1 MPLEFSFLIHSD
13 YLSSFVQIFNNLDKN
28 FCLFIPIVI
37 YNNLSTDINRKI
49 IIKDNEGKSGIYRWT
64 NIKNGKSYIGS
75 SSKLNKRFLNY
86 FNYNYLIDPNK
97 NMLINKSLLKNGS
110 FKLEILE

>member
-1 MPLEFSFLIHSD
+1 LFKSLTTYIKI
-13 YLSSFVQIFNNLDKN
+13 FVYD
-28 FCLFIPIVI
+28 LFIPIVI

-64 NIKNGKSYIGS
+64 NITNGKSYIWS

-97 NMLINKSLLKNGS
+97 NMLINKSLLKLRLNWK
-110 FKLEILE
+110 F